1 VSKAATK
8 APVGGASAS
17 AVFDPA
23 AILAALAASMEEHE
37 ATCEHCRSFTRQVV
51 DGEFGPLRPAPRPCG
66 CRDDPGA
73 VVQDADVSR
82 CANCGRAFVAAPHW
96 LEISVSEYPGHGVH
110 TFWGTVEFW

>member
-1 VSKAATK
+1 
-8 APVGGASAS
+8 
-17 AVFDPA
+17 
-23 AILAALAASMEEHE
+23 MEEHE